1 MCFLS
6 VTVVKMLATEWA
18 LILTLFRNYY
28 GAAVCD
34 KKKIED
40 EAIPDEC
47 GNTYVEADAKRKI
60 RLTASSRFYKCL
72 ALDFTCTLFPELK
85 FICFEKY
92 ASEMLGVCLQYEK
105 GMLEWIDDT
114 PELIHPFFNYRVNWG
129 QDVKIVDRVLRLNKN
144 RGFIDGPLRRMNT
157 DAKQF
162 DVIPLNDKVPLKI
175 KIRYV

>member
-1 MCFLS
+1 
-6 VTVVKMLATEWA
+6 
-18 LILTLFRNYY
+18 
-28 GAAVCD
+28 
-34 KKKIED
+34 
-40 EAIPDEC
+40 
-47 GNTYVEADAKRKI
+47 
-60 RLTASSRFYKCL
+60 
-72 ALDFTCTLFPELK
+72 
-85 FICFEKY
+85 
-92 ASEMLGVCLQYEK
+92 MLGVCLQYEK